1 MSLTRTTGL
10 WAQAQ
15 SDPRTARRSLR
26 AEKAQLLRWR
36 RLVRA
41 RLDLAV
47 AAIAPPE
54 PLGEA
59 TWELVPEAEFGL
71 PMAHDLAAA
80 IHVDQPTDAV
90 TLMEE
95 LRSLDRRLA
104 VYGAEIDSAL
114 ETSTQRIVHHMASSP
129 VPVLAVA
136 PVVHPVAE
144 DAR

>member
-1 MSLTRTTGL
+1 MSLTPTTGL

-15 SDPRTARRSLR
+15 QDPRTARRSLR

-47 AAIAPPE
+47 AAFAPPE

-59 TWELVPEAEFGL
+59 TWDLVPEAEFGL
-71 PMAHDLAAA
+71 PMPHELAAA
-80 IHVDQPTDAV
+80 IEVEPPQDAV
-90 TLMEE
+90 GLMEQ
-95 LRSLDRRLA
+95 LRALDRKLA

-114 ETSTQRIVHHMASSP
+114 EKQTEQLVHHMA
-129 VPVLAVA
+129 VA
-136 PVVHPVAE
+136 PADPRVRPL

>member
-10 WAQAQ
+10 RAQAHQ
-15 SDPRTARRSLR
+15 DPRTARRSLR

-47 AAIAPPE
+47 AAFAPPE

-59 TWELVPEAEFGL
+59 TWDLLPEAEFGL
-71 PMAHDLAAA
+71 PMPHELAAA
-80 IHVDQPTDAV
+80 IEVEQPQDAV
-90 TLMEE
+90 GLMEE
-95 LRSLDRRLA
+95 LRSLDRKLA
-104 VYGAEIDSAL
+104 VYGAELDSAL
-114 ETSTQRIVHHMASSP
+114 ENQTDQLIHHMSVALP
-129 VPVLAVA
+129 VPRARSL
-136 PVVHPVAE
+136 

>member
-15 SDPRTARRSLR
+15 QDPRTARRSLR
-26 AEKAQLLRWR
+26 AEKAQLVRWR

-47 AAIAPPE
+47 AAFAPPE

-59 TWELVPEAEFGL
+59 TWDLVPEAEFGL
-71 PMAHDLAAA
+71 PMPHELASA
-80 IHVDQPTDAV
+80 IEVEPPLDAV
-90 TLMEE
+90 GLMEE
-95 LRSLDRRLA
+95 LRSLDRKLA

-114 ETSTQRIVHHMASSP
+114 EDQTEQLVHHMA
-129 VPVLAVA
+129 LAPA
-136 PVVHPVAE
+136 DPRSKGRE
-144 DAR
+144 AR

>member
-15 SDPRTARRSLR
+15 PDPRTARRSLR
-26 AEKAQLLRWR
+26 AEKAQLVRWR

-47 AAIAPPE
+47 AAFAPPE

-59 TWELVPEAEFGL
+59 TWDLVPEAEFGL
-71 PMAHDLAAA
+71 PMPHELAAA
-80 IHVDQPTDAV
+80 IEVAQPADAV

-95 LRSLDRRLA
+95 LRSLDRKLA

-114 ETSTQRIVHHMASSP
+114 ENQTQQLVHHMASMP
-129 VPVLAVA
+129 TITHAGPQ
-136 PVVHPVAE
+136 